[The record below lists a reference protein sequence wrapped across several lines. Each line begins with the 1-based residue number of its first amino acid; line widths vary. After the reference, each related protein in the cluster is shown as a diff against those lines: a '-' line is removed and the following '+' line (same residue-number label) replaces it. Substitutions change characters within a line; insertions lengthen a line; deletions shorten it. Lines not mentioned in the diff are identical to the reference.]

1 MNTHVLVAYATK
13 HGATAEIAN
22 CIANALA
29 DAHLNVTV
37 ELADRVDDLTR
48 YEAVVLGSAVYAGS
62 WQKDAAH
69 FLSAHEAA
77 LGSRQVWLFSS
88 GPTGEEDAATTMHGW
103 RFPEALQPLANRIK
117 PHDIAIPAGGF
128 HPGMHLFHPPR
139 FQPGRELFEAVGRVI
154 KLGMFRCR
162 LVSFDGQLDQRDI
175 EIQLGDVNAKL
186 GGGAEFNWC
195 HL

>member
-22 CIANALA
+22 CIANVLS
-29 DAHLNVTV
+29 DAHLNVKL
-37 ELADRVDDLTR
+37 ELADRVDDLTP

-103 RFPEALQPLANRIK
+103 RFPEALQPLANHIK
-117 PHDIAIPAGGF
+117 PHDIAFFHGEIDMTKLHFTEKLIVKAMNVQTGDYRDWDAIRAWAGKIA
-128 HPGMHLFHPPR
+128 L
-139 FQPGRELFEAVGRVI
+139 ELTHMSET
-154 KLGMFRCR
+154 
-162 LVSFDGQLDQRDI
+162 
-175 EIQLGDVNAKL
+175 N
-186 GGGAEFNWC
+186 
-195 HL
+195 